1 MNRLENKIA
10 IVTGAG
16 QGIGRGISLAFA
28 KEGATVVA
36 ASRTLASVE
45 KVVAEIEGFG
55 GRAKAIRCDVGFEDQ
70 VRAMVAET
78 VAAFGAVDILVN
90 NAQSFGT
97 ADAPTN
103 YPIPCP
109 LETSRNEEWEF
120 TLRTGFFS
128 TLWAMQAVFPH
139 MKEKGGGKIINFG
152 SMSGQRG
159 ERGLGPYN
167 VTKEAIRTL
176 TRTAAREWGRY
187 QINVNVINPGA
198 KTRALE
204 ESQRDHPPKTPP
216 EKAVPLGRLGDPEK
230 DIGAVA
236 LFLASHDGDYITGMT
251 MMADGGLLMGP

>member
-1 MNRLENKIA
+1 MGRLENKIA

-16 QGIGRGISLAFA
+16 QGIGRGISRAFA
-28 KEGATVVA
+28 KEGATVVV
-36 ASRTLASVE
+36 ASRTLSSAE
-45 KVVAEIEGFG
+45 KVVREIQDIG
-55 GRAKAIRCDVGFEDQ
+55 GRAKAIQCDVGFEDQ
-70 VRAMVAET
+70 VRGMVAET

-97 ADAPTN
+97 AQAPTN
-103 YPIPCP
+103 YPIPSP
-109 LETSRNEEWEF
+109 LEVSGNEEWEF
-120 TLRTGFFS
+120 TLRTGFWS
-128 TLWAMQAVFPH
+128 TLWAMQAVFPY
-139 MKEKGGGKIINFG
+139 MKEKGGKIINFG

-187 QINVNVINPGA
+187 GINVNVINPGA

-216 EKAVPLGRLGDPEK
+216 EKAIPLGRLGDPEK

-236 LFLASHDGDYITGMT
+236 LFLASSDGDYITGMT

>member
-1 MNRLENKIA
+1 MGRLENKIA

-28 KEGATVVA
+28 KEGATVVL
-36 ASRTLASVE
+36 ASRTLASAE
-45 KVVAEIEGFG
+45 KVADEIQGFG

-70 VRAMVAET
+70 VRGMVAEA
-78 VAAFGAVDILVN
+78 VAAFGTVDILVN

-97 ADAPTN
+97 AQQPTN
-103 YPIPCP
+103 YPIPSL
-109 LETSRNEEWEF
+109 LEISSNDEWEF
-120 TLRTGFFS
+120 TLRTGFWS

-139 MKEKGGGKIINFG
+139 MKEKGGKIINFG

-187 QINVNVINPGA
+187 GINVNVINPGA

-204 ESQRDHPPKTPP
+204 ESQRDHPPKTPA
-216 EKAVPLGRLGDPEK
+216 EKAIPLGRLGDPEK

-236 LFLASHDGDYITGMT
+236 LFLASSDGDYITGMT

>member
-1 MNRLENKIA
+1 MARLEGKVA

-36 ASRTLASVE
+36 ASRTLISAE
-45 KVVAEIEGFG
+45 KVVEEIRSFG
-55 GRAKAIRCDVGFEDQ
+55 GRAKAIRCDVGDEEQ
-70 VRAMVAET
+70 VRAMVAD
-78 VAAFGAVDILVN
+78 AAAEFGTVDILVN

-97 ADAPTN
+97 AEAPTN
-103 YPIPCP
+103 YPIPSP
-109 LETSRNEEWEF
+109 LEISRNEEWEF
-120 TLRTGFFS
+120 TLRTGFWS
-128 TLWAMQAVFPH
+128 SLWAMQAVFPH
-139 MKEKGGGKIINFG
+139 MKERGGKIINFG

-187 QINVNVINPGA
+187 GINVNVINPGA

-236 LFLASHDGDYITGMT
+236 VFLASQDGDYITGMT